1 MLILTVCNVS
11 FGNLTCNLTC
21 NLTYSELILQTWRR
35 YEENRN

>member
-11 FGNLTCNLTC
+11 FGNLTC